1 MIDLVFERGLFAT
14 LAAALIVPELT
25 TFLLCVVVA
34 FSFSGFLAQRA
45 WSLTVAASLASP
57 RLAQ

>member
-14 LAAALIVPELT
+14 LAAALVVPELT

-34 FSFSGFLAQRA
+34 FSFSGFLAHRA
-45 WSLTVAASLASP
+45 WSLTVAASAPS
-57 RLAQ
+57 